1 VLYLDRVETPL
12 LIVHGSRD
20 EAVAPHLAEEV
31 FVDLQRLGKE
41 VVLAR
46 YESDD
51 HSIEGF
57 ANQVDYCNRML
68 AWFDEHLKSPAGPED
83 GKR

>member
-1 VLYLDRVETPL
+1 
-12 LIVHGSRD
+12 VHGSND
-20 EAVAPHLAEEV
+20 DAVAPHLAEEV

-46 YESDD
+46 YEGEG
-51 HSIEGF
+51 HQIEGF

-68 AWFDEHLKSPAGPED
+68 AWFDEHLKG
-83 GKR
+83 R